1 MNLASTTHTPRCSRS
16 AQLLAHRALVS
27 RIAHRV
33 SARMPANVEIDDLMQ
48 VGMLG
53 LAEAIQRFDAE
64 RGASFDTYAA
74 RRIEGAMLDSL
85 RAGDDVSRGTRARL
99 RRVRTTV
106 QRLEHRLTRAPR
118 AREVANELGWTLQA
132 FHDCLV
138 EGGAAGARVGDADL
152 YNLDDE
158 SGDHDELLASIDEH
172 ADPLHSLQQRQ
183 RHAALNAAFDMLE
196 ERERWLMEMMY
207 RHGFSQHEAS
217 TQLGVSA
224 SMVSRMHEAIVVKL
238 KRRLRDW

>member
-1 MNLASTTHTPRCSRS
+1 MNLVSSTPTPRCARS
-16 AQLLAHRALVS
+16 AQLLAHRPLVS
-27 RIAHRV
+27 RIARRV

-85 RAGDDVSRGTRARL
+85 RAGDDVSRETRARL
-99 RRVRTTV
+99 RQVRAAV
-106 QRLEHRLTRAPR
+106 QRLEHRLARTPR

-138 EGGAAGARVGDADL
+138 EGGAAGARAGDTEL
-152 YNLDDE
+152 ENLDDE
-158 SGDHDELLASIDEH
+158 SGDQEEVLASIDEH
-172 ADPLHSLQQRQ
+172 ADPLHSLQMRQ
-183 RHAALNAAFDMLE
+183 RHAALNAAFDVLE

-207 RHGFSQHEAS
+207 RHGFSQQEAS
-217 TQLGVSA
+217 IELGVSP

>member
-1 MNLASTTHTPRCSRS
+1 MNLVPSTPTPRCARS
-16 AQLLAHRALVS
+16 AQLLAHRPLVS
-27 RIAHRV
+27 RIARRV

-85 RAGDDVSRGTRARL
+85 RAGDDVSRETRARL
-99 RRVRTTV
+99 RQVRAAV

-118 AREVANELGWTLQA
+118 AQEVANELGWTLQA

-138 EGGAAGARVGDADL
+138 EGGAAGARVGDTDL
-152 YNLDDE
+152 ENLDDE
-158 SGDHDELLASIDEH
+158 TGDHDEVMASIDEH
-172 ADPLHSLQQRQ
+172 ADPLHSLQMRQ
-183 RHAALNAAFDMLE
+183 RHHALNAAFDMLE
-196 ERERWLMEMMY
+196 GRERLLMEMMY
-207 RHGFSQHEAS
+207 RHGSSQQEAS
-217 TQLGVSA
+217 LLLGVSP